1 MEGMDDRHL
10 VDESA
15 FIARIKD
22 LGLADEAHAAHAAR
36 ATLASLGECLPS
48 PERTALLAAL
58 PPKLAN
64 YVAAYRGPAEAEQL
78 FERVRVHEG
87 TTAGFAREHAEIVC
101 RVLGEMLSDEAALRL
116 HRALAPSV
124 AALFNPPPP
133 PGEPPPYAVPHGERH
148 HTLATGVPGSRHPI
162 SDAPP
167 PGAQS
172 DSVAGAENPHDDRK
186 LSSSPGLTQE
196 QTEESLST
204 EVPRTDRTI
213 AESHD

>member
-1 MEGMDDRHL
+1 MDARHL

-15 FIARIKD
+15 FIARIRD
-22 LGLADEAHAAHAAR
+22 LGLADDAHAAHAGR
-36 ATLASLGECLPS
+36 ATLAAVGECLPA
-48 PERTALLAAL
+48 PERTALIAAL
-58 PPKLAN
+58 PPKLAS
-64 YVAAYRGPAEAEQL
+64 YVGVYRGPAGAEQL
-78 FERVRVHEG
+78 FERVREHEG

-101 RVLGEMLSDEAALRL
+101 RVLGEMLPEEASLRIQ
-116 HRALAPSV
+116 RALLPSV

-172 DSVAGAENPHDDRK
+172 ESVVRAENPHGDRK
-186 LSSSPGLTQE
+186 LSSSSGLTQE

-213 AESHD
+213 AERHD